1 VNAIRPL
8 ISVVVP
14 VFNGAPYLSQAIDSI
29 LRQNYEPVEIIVV
42 DDGSTD
48 DSAAIVRGFGPAVTY
63 CWQPQRGAAA
73 ARNHGVARAR
83 GEALAFLDADDL
95 WMPDKLAI
103 QSVYLHRHP
112 EVGAVLGF
120 VEQFIS
126 PELDEEARGRL
137 LCPSDPMPGYQIGAL
152 LVRRAAFDRV
162 GPFDVSY
169 IIAHFIDWWSRAT
182 GQGMTHCLLPA
193 VVLRRRV
200 HTNNLT
206 LRRSDARREYAR
218 LARAALER
226 RRASQASSKAT
237 GH

>member
-1 VNAIRPL
+1 VNTIRPL

-48 DSAAIVRGFGPAVTY
+48 ESATIVRGFGSAITY
-63 CWQPQRGAAA
+63 CWQPQRGAAT
-73 ARNHGVARAR
+73 ARNHGVAQSR
-83 GEALAFLDADDL
+83 GEVLAFLDADDL
-95 WMPDKLAI
+95 WMPDKLAL
-103 QSVYLHRHP
+103 QSGYLHSHS
-112 EVGAVLGF
+112 EVEAVLGF

-137 LCPSDPMPGYQIGAL
+137 LCPPDPMPGYHVGAL
-152 LVRRAAFDRV
+152 LVRRAAFDRI

-169 IIAHFIDWWSRAT
+169 TIGHFIDWWLRAM

-206 LRRSDARREYAR
+206 LSRRDARLEYAR

-226 RRASQASSKAT
+226 RRAS
-237 GH
+237 